1 MLLCHPG
8 SIRAIKDPEHLD
20 LSGADLT
27 PFLKLLLAVRS
38 QPLPALEQ
46 QNIYRTE
53 HRLENHSRGAE
64 RWKNGH
70 GHYSS
75 MLVEGP
81 DWQLQHLPAPVVLC
95 KF

>member
-20 LSGADLT
+20 LSGAGLT
-27 PFLKLLLAVRS
+27 PFLKLVLAVRS

-53 HRLENHSRGAE
+53 QVAE